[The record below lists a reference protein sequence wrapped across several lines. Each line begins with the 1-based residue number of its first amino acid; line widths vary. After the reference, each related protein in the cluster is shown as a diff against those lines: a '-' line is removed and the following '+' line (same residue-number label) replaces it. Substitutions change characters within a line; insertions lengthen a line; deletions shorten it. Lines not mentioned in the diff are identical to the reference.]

1 VVTVSRQLAVLPP
14 LLYRG
19 IEHRIETV
27 TRVLNTWDFRFI
39 DRYRA
44 KTDSG
49 QVMEERRK
57 NQPGRGERRS
67 ADANRI
73 ADALKR
79 RGRIS
84 MYVQGSGMLPLVRP
98 GDVALIRRDK
108 LENMRSG
115 DVVLFQ
121 RGNHLLAKRIGEDDD
136 LAADRELEMDGENY
150 ENSSS
155 RADEQECLGQI
166 VRLRRKAEEIDLT
179 SKETPISALVS
190 KVLRPARR
198 LKESLQL
205 SDGASG

>member
-1 VVTVSRQLAVLPP
+1 
-14 LLYRG
+14 
-19 IEHRIETV
+19 
-27 TRVLNTWDFRFI
+27 
-39 DRYRA
+39 
-44 KTDSG
+44 
-49 QVMEERRK
+49 MEERRK

-84 MYVQGSGMLPLVRP
+84 MYVQGTGMLPLVRP

-121 RGNHLLAKRIGEDDD
+121 RGNHLLAKRLGEDEDV
-136 LAADRELEMDGENY
+136 AAGREMAVDGEDRENAS
-150 ENSSS
+150 NPT
-155 RADEQECLGQI
+155 DEQECLGQI
-166 VRLRRKAEEIDLT
+166 VLLRRAAEEIDLT
-179 SKETPISALVS
+179 VKETPIAALVS

-198 LKESLQL
+198 LKQSLQL
-205 SDGASG
+205 PDEASS

>member
-1 VVTVSRQLAVLPP
+1 
-14 LLYRG
+14 
-19 IEHRIETV
+19 
-27 TRVLNTWDFRFI
+27 
-39 DRYRA
+39 
-44 KTDSG
+44 
-49 QVMEERRK
+49 MEERRK

-84 MYVQGSGMLPLVRP
+84 MYVQGTGMLPLVRP

-108 LENMRSG
+108 LKNMRSG

-136 LAADRELEMDGENY
+136 VAEHQSVVGSEDF
-150 ENSSS
+150 ENSGNP
-155 RADEQECLGQI
+155 ADEQECLGQI
-166 VRLRRKAEEIDLT
+166 MRLHRKEEEIDLT
-179 SKETPISALVS
+179 VKETPITALVS

-198 LKESLQL
+198 LKQSLQL
-205 SDGASG
+205 SDEASS